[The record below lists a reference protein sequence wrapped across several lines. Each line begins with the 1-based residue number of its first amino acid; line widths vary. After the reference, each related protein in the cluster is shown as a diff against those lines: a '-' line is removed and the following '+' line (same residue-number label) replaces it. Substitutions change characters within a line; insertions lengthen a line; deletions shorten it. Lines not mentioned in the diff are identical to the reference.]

1 MIQRNPKLTKKE
13 IVATIASIVE
23 TTQSQV
29 DLTIDALIGLIVN
42 QLKEGNEITITG
54 LGTFAI
60 KNKPERI
67 GINPATKEKIK
78 IPAKNVL
85 KFKPAKNLKEA
96 IV

>member
-1 MIQRNPKLTKKE
+1 MIQRKQKLTKKE

-23 TTQSQV
+23 TTQTQV
-29 DLTIDALIGLIVN
+29 ELTIDALIGLVIN
-42 QLKEGNEITITG
+42 QLKEGNEMTITG
-54 LGTFAI
+54 LGTFVI

-96 IV
+96 VI